1 MASPFLVFLLGISL
15 QVVTCMSREI
25 FYKIVPVDESEIA
38 EALNELEPDYNWRN
52 NEKKTAMKTYSPK
65 HEVTATAKKVA
76 DEQSD
81 AEEEEFLISLY
92 NFIKST
98 LENREIDKNRIRRSP
113 KFLKKKLLP
122 LKLLKVPLVAGVALK
137 KIL

>member
-1 MASPFLVFLLGISL
+1 
-15 QVVTCMSREI
+15 
-25 FYKIVPVDESEIA
+25 
-38 EALNELEPDYNWRN
+38 
-52 NEKKTAMKTYSPK
+52 MKTYSPK